1 MPGRAATT
9 AGMALT
15 TGIAVMDAHRRDILQ
30 PEVGQ
35 VSRHLAANVV
45 QRQAELVGHGLH
57 GVGEHRGCLPHSFS
71 VAVVAGRATP
81 AKFVRV
87 GVGCPQADVERLGD
101 PQVVDLPTRAGS
113 HSGEV
118 LGPAGVDPAA
128 EEAGLSAA
136 SGLLQGRPSRLA
148 TGAAGEKPAVVATLM
163 PATSRR
169 VRCSTSGRSGM

>member
-1 MPGRAATT
+1 
-9 AGMALT
+9 MALT

-71 VAVVAGRATP
+71 VAVVAGPGDP
-81 AKFVRV
+81 AKFVLV

-101 PQVVDLPTRAGS
+101 PQVVDLPTGPEATVARYSAQPGLIPLPKRLAFPLRAASSRAARAGS
-113 HSGEV
+113 
-118 LGPAGVDPAA
+118 PQA
-128 EEAGLSAA
+128 
-136 SGLLQGRPSRLA
+136 RPVR
-148 TGAAGEKPAVVATLM
+148 
-163 PATSRR
+163 SRR
-169 VRCSTSGRSGM
+169 WWRR